1 MRGRERL
8 VAGEMHFL
16 FDFLANVS
24 NKFLGVLT
32 SIDPD
37 IRAPLAIV
45 FGAIPGALSRY
56 YLTILFAKWLGSD
69 FPYGTFAINITGSML
84 MGLFMTLALE
94 RFVGNVDLRLLIA
107 TGFLGS
113 YTTFS
118 TYALDISMLLR
129 QGSYGYGLFYWAG
142 SAILGVVGLE
152 IGSAIARR
160 IP

>member
-1 MRGRERL
+1 MGANRL
-8 VAGEMHFL
+8 VSSMMHFL
-16 FDFLANVS
+16 CDFLAS
-24 NKFLGVLT
+24 GFKHLLGVLT
-32 SIDPD
+32 SINPN
-37 IRAPLAIV
+37 IRAPLAIA

-69 FPYGTFAINITGSML
+69 FPYGTFAINITGSLL
-84 MGLFMTLALE
+84 MGFFVTLSLE
-94 RFVGNVDLRLLIA
+94 RFMGATDLRLLIA

-118 TYALDISMLLR
+118 TYALDTSVLLR

-142 SAILGVVGLE
+142 SAMLGIVGLE

-160 IP
+160 LP